1 MHSRALHIVVYKC
14 SGESAPRVVEVGRWG
29 GHSNQTNLPPQSLMH
44 IMMRMRRMKIDILR
58 MLLDSV
64 SKDQKHA
71 VVVLV
76 ENG

>member
-1 MHSRALHIVVYKC
+1 M
-14 SGESAPRVVEVGRWG
+14 GRWG

-44 IMMRMRRMKIDILR
+44 IMMRRTRMKIDILR
-58 MLLDSV
+58 MLLDPV

-71 VVVLV
+71 VVVLI